1 MGVRKHANLANY
13 AIGNVIKHRSK
24 TVAIILALAMST
36 SLLCS
41 IEFIR
46 QGVAQDFSLSLDEGP
61 DITVQKLVGGR
72 QAPCPI
78 SWRDNLTAYS
88 GVEDVLPRVWGYAD
102 VGSGKLM
109 TIMGI
114 NPAQYEETPGA
125 VGTDIIGEGSF
136 LPQNDTHKLVVGQ
149 GILDLMQRSMA
160 SVSLG
165 VGSQISLIAYDN
177 SLIPFE
183 IVGIFSSKSKIY
195 SYDILMTDIQSAREV
210 LGVANDSCTDIA
222 VWTSPGYNTN
232 SIALQ
237 MDNTFPEARILS
249 KSAMRDMGLRAYS
262 VRAGIVAL
270 LWAVLLLVV
279 VLLAFTV
286 SSSGSDEAR
295 REVGLLKALG
305 FDTVDVLEIR
315 MFENLILGLLGCSTG
330 ISFAIVYDY
339 FLGAPLLSEFV
350 LGWSTSLLLG
360 GMPLMVS
367 PSTIFTAYAVGIAP
381 ILVASVI
388 PAWRNAITEPD
399 IVLRG
404 V

>member
-1 MGVRKHANLANY
+1 MGVRKQANLANY

-24 TVAIILALAMST
+24 TIAIVIALAMST

-46 QGVAQDFSLSLDEGP
+46 LGLTQDLALSLDEGP
-61 DITVQKLVGGR
+61 DITVQNLVGGR
-72 QAPCPI
+72 QAPCPT
-78 SWRDNLTAYS
+78 SWRDNFTAFS
-88 GVEDVLPRVWGYAD
+88 GVKHVLPRAWGYAD
-102 VGSGKLM
+102 VGSGKLL

-114 NPAQYEETPGA
+114 SPDEYQEVPGA
-125 VGTDIIGEGSF
+125 VGKDIVGEGSF
-136 LPQNDTHKLVVGQ
+136 LPDNETHKLVVGQ
-149 GILDLMQRSMA
+149 GILDLMQRAMV
-160 SVSLG
+160 SVKLG
-165 VGSQISLIAYDN
+165 IGSQISLIAYDN

-183 IVGIFSSKSKIY
+183 IVGIFSSESKIY
-195 SYDILMTDIQSAREV
+195 SYDLLMTDIQSAREV
-210 LGVANDSCTDIA
+210 LGIANDSCTDIA
-222 VWTSPGYNTN
+222 VWTNPGYDTN

-249 KSAMRDMGLRAYS
+249 RSAIQDMGLRAYS

-305 FDTVDVLEIR
+305 FDTVDILEIR
-315 MFENLILGLLGCSTG
+315 MFENLIVGLLGCSTG
-330 ISFAIVYDY
+330 ISVAIIYDY
-339 FLGAPLLSEFV
+339 LLGAPLLSEFV
-350 LGWSTSLLLG
+350 LGWTTSLLVG
-360 GMPLMVS
+360 GIPLLIS
-367 PSTIFTAYAVGIAP
+367 PSTIFTAYTVGIVP